1 VWAVFRPELRKKQR
15 DRAVRR
21 FRETVKRSGIRDWG
35 FKEMKTKFAASVLS
49 ALLYAQGLLGFA
61 ALATVLLKE
70 RAQAEITAS
79 ADLPTGPSVIV
90 VR

>member
-1 VWAVFRPELRKKQR
+1 
-15 DRAVRR
+15 
-21 FRETVKRSGIRDWG
+21 
-35 FKEMKTKFAASVLS
+35 MKTTFAASVLS

-70 RAQAEITAS
+70 RAHAEATAS
-79 ADLPTGPSVIV
+79 ADILSGPSIIV

>member
-1 VWAVFRPELRKKQR
+1 
-15 DRAVRR
+15 
-21 FRETVKRSGIRDWG
+21 
-35 FKEMKTKFAASVLS
+35 MKTKFAASVLS

-70 RAQAEITAS
+70 RAHANVLIVS
-79 ADLPTGPSVIV
+79 SDMPSGPSLLV

>member
-1 VWAVFRPELRKKQR
+1 
-15 DRAVRR
+15 
-21 FRETVKRSGIRDWG
+21 
-35 FKEMKTKFAASVLS
+35 MKTKFAASVLS

-70 RAQAEITAS
+70 RAHAS
-79 ADLPTGPSVIV
+79 IAADTDMPSGPSVLV

>member
-1 VWAVFRPELRKKQR
+1 
-15 DRAVRR
+15 
-21 FRETVKRSGIRDWG
+21 
-35 FKEMKTKFAASVLS
+35 MKTKLAASVLS

-70 RAQAEITAS
+70 RAHAEIAAN
-79 ADLPTGPSVIV
+79 ADMPLGPSVLV

>member
-1 VWAVFRPELRKKQR
+1 
-15 DRAVRR
+15 
-21 FRETVKRSGIRDWG
+21 
-35 FKEMKTKFAASVLS
+35 MNTKVAASVLS

-70 RAQAEITAS
+70 RAQTEMTAS
-79 ADLPTGPSVIV
+79 ADIPTGPSVIV

>member
-1 VWAVFRPELRKKQR
+1 
-15 DRAVRR
+15 
-21 FRETVKRSGIRDWG
+21 
-35 FKEMKTKFAASVLS
+35 MKTKLAASVLS

-70 RAQAEITAS
+70 RAHAEITTK
-79 ADLPTGPSVIV
+79 ADMPSGPSVLV

>member
-1 VWAVFRPELRKKQR
+1 
-15 DRAVRR
+15 
-21 FRETVKRSGIRDWG
+21 
-35 FKEMKTKFAASVLS
+35 MKTNLAASVLS

-70 RAQAEITAS
+70 RVPAEMTVS
-79 ADLPTGPSVIV
+79 ANVSTGPSIIL

>member
-1 VWAVFRPELRKKQR
+1 
-15 DRAVRR
+15 
-21 FRETVKRSGIRDWG
+21 
-35 FKEMKTKFAASVLS
+35 MKTKFAASVLS

-70 RAQAEITAS
+70 RAHAETTAGTDILS
-79 ADLPTGPSVIV
+79 GPSIIV